1 MVVCTYVQVAL
12 STGAKKFSLGKI
24 SSLSTGE
31 PILDSCR
38 QQSGDGFAA
47 SGKIDDEHN
56 HVLEALRIT
65 FALLL
70 PFRPALHVETWLE
83 AQRSCRFDRI
93 LGHVG
98 FSIIGQPFDR
108 NKRSTQ
114 DVASIALYE
123 DSPNNFNKLKVSRR
137 PATFELNKRR
147 ADTKRLQKDSG
158 GRVHFSTDCA
168 ELR

>member
-1 MVVCTYVQVAL
+1 M
-12 STGAKKFSLGKI
+12 
-24 SSLSTGE
+24 
-31 PILDSCR
+31 
-38 QQSGDGFAA
+38 
-47 SGKIDDEHN
+47 
-56 HVLEALRIT
+56 
-65 FALLL
+65 

-123 DSPNNFNKLKVSRR
+123 DSPNNCNKLKVSRR

-158 GRVHFSTDCA
+158 GGCTFLLIARNLGDQTLPREAPLQGLFIWRQIIVKCH
-168 ELR
+168 LL